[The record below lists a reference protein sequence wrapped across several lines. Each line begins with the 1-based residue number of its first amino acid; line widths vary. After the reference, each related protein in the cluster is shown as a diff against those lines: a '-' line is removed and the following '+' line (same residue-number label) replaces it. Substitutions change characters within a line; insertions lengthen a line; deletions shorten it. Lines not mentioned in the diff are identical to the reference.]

1 MHSESESFAKEKGQV
16 QQHIDSIPVHPGR
29 NIDLVMSFSQ
39 AINNRV
45 MASAST
51 TSRSSDSLR
60 NRVAS
65 TFGIVLETAQRT
77 LKATTQVVL
86 RNVTHPNHRRFR
98 TEVA

>member
-1 MHSESESFAKEKGQV
+1 
-16 QQHIDSIPVHPGR
+16 
-29 NIDLVMSFSQ
+29 
-39 AINNRV
+39 V